1 MLHTFFMFKPRL
13 GAAGKQKHKVMFP
26 IKNQLEAFINE
37 KCLFQGNSH
46 QDIEDGI
53 NKLTEEAA
61 NILYCDWK
69 RGEINNGSVNQDTED
84 KMVNDYCNTLNN
96 LLLEYNVNS
105 ASVEKKFKKAFAEL
119 KTNKPNYHEKLIP

>member
-13 GAAGKQKHKVMFP
+13 GAAGKQKHKIMFP
-26 IKNQLEAFINE
+26 LKNQLEALINE
-37 KCLFQGNSH
+37 KSLFQDNTD

-61 NILYCDWK
+61 RILYSEWK

-84 KMVNDYCNTLNN
+84 KMINDYCDTLNN
-96 LLLEYNVNS
+96 FLREYNVNS
-105 ASVEKKFKKAFAEL
+105 ASVKNNFKQKFTEL
-119 KTNKPNYHEKLIP
+119 KN